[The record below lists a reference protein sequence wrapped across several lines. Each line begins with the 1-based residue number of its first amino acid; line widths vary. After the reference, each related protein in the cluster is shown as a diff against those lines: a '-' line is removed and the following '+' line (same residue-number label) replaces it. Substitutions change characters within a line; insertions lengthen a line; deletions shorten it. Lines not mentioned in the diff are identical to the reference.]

1 MLNQVRLEKASNYDR
16 DLQDAL
22 VSAHL
27 PIDDIREKGRT
38 FYRAVS
44 GSAELVGFAGIEEC
58 GTDFLLRSIVV
69 LPSHRGKGL
78 GHSIVAQTI
87 QGLNG
92 NGNIYLATTTAAL
105 FFSSIGFVE
114 IPRERVPPGV
124 LATRQ
129 LSSICPSSATIMKL
143 NRPPT

>member
-1 MLNQVRLEKASNYDR
+1 MLNPVKLEQVSNDDR
-16 DLQDAL
+16 DLHEAL
-22 VSAHL
+22 AAAHL
-27 PIDDIREKGRT
+27 PIDDIREEGRT

-69 LPSHRGKGL
+69 LPSHRGQRV
-78 GHSIVAQTI
+78 GHAIVEQTLRD
-87 QGLNG
+87 LNG
-92 NGNIYLATTTAAL
+92 NGDIYLATTTAAL
-105 FFSSIGFVE
+105 FFSTIGFVE
-114 IPRERVPPGV
+114 IPRESIPPGL